1 MKCQVMA
8 YSAECEGPGFQNWY
22 FVVTFLKSKSN
33 TVRKTEVSLG
43 DLRFE
48 AVATLL
54 PYLVGGP

>member
-1 MKCQVMA
+1 MA